1 MSVGTMKIATTDE
14 PSASERYEQRVR
26 QIEALNAKRKSLGQE
41 PIPLPDPPEGYP
53 FAPEEIATP
62 EPDAPVFK
70 MKPKEKKNRT
80 SEYRGVSW
88 SKAEN
93 KWRAQIKRT
102 NDPSPI
108 YLGLYTSE
116 LDAARAYDRALCQFD
131 IYRTPNFSEE
141 MTEEWRKAATAFH
154 LSPQPKRA
162 KKVERAESKP
172 VETATPPPAPAPA
185 VPLAVSPV
193 PREPKPAPVPV
204 PVVEVQDSPTKL
216 LLDELEATKLVVS
229 AISDLPPVVAR
240 RILGWIVARLG
251 TDGKKTPEIS

>member
-53 FAPEEIATP
+53 FKPEEIATP
-62 EPDAPVFK
+62 EPDAPAFK
-70 MKPKEKKNRT
+70 MKAKAKKDRT
-80 SEYRGVSW
+80 SQYRGVSW

-93 KWRAQIKRT
+93 KWRVQIKRP
-102 NDPSPI
+102 NDANPT

-131 IYRTPNFSEE
+131 IYRTPNFPEE
-141 MTEEWRKAATAFH
+141 MTEEWRKAATAYH
-154 LSPQPKRA
+154 LSPQPKRV
-162 KKVERAESKP
+162 KRSESAESKP
-172 VETATPPPAPAPA
+172 VETATPKPALS
-185 VPLAVSPV
+185 VAVSTAPV
-193 PREPKPAPVPV
+193 EPKPA
-204 PVVEVQDSPTKL
+204 PVVEVQDSPVKL
-216 LLDELEATKLVVS
+216 LMDELDATKKIVA
-229 AISDLPPVVAR
+229 AISDLPAPVAR

-251 TDGKKTPEIS
+251 TDTKKLETNP

>member
-1 MSVGTMKIATTDE
+1 MSVAMNATNTTRAEAANE

-131 IYRTPNFSEE
+131 IYRTPNFPDE
-141 MTEEWRKAATAFH
+141 MADEWRKAATAFH
-154 LSPQPKRA
+154 LSPQPKRT
-162 KKVERAESKP
+162 RP
-172 VETATPPPAPAPA
+172 VETATPKPALPVAVSPAPA
-185 VPLAVSPV
+185 
-193 PREPKPAPVPV
+193 EPKPAPA
-204 PVVEVQDSPTKL
+204 PVVEVQDSPVKL
-216 LLDELEATKLVVS
+216 LMDELDATKKIVA
-229 AISDLPPVVAR
+229 AISDLPAPVAR

-251 TDGKKTPEIS
+251 TDTKKQETNP